1 MLNEVTLTTTVCF
14 AIVAFM
20 ALIYGE
26 MRLLQKTAKQRQGMS
41 LVATLEKPG
50 AVSQRNKASTHIH
63 QICSWS

>member
-1 MLNEVTLTTTVCF
+1 MLNEVILTTTVCF

-50 AVSQRNKASTHIH
+50 
-63 QICSWS
+63 CSFPTQQGIDAYSPNL

>member
-1 MLNEVTLTTTVCF
+1 MLNEVILTTTVCF

-20 ALIYGE
+20 TLIYGE

-50 AVSQRNKASTHIH
+50 AVSQRNKASMHIH

>member
-26 MRLLQKTAKQRQGMS
+26 IRLLRKTS
-41 LVATLEKPG
+41 E
-50 AVSQRNKASTHIH
+50 
-63 QICSWS
+63 QI

>member
-1 MLNEVTLTTTVCF
+1 MLNEVILTTTVCF

-26 MRLLQKTAKQRQGMS
+26 MRLLQKTSEQIQGTP